1 MFSFVYLSIFCQ
13 FLQRNKYYA
22 YKVINAL
29 SILKYIM
36 DDIFDTNADFQF
48 DKISL
53 ITPTSISGGIH
64 FSKIL
69 INKKQLY
76 IQSPK
81 CKTKQGIVK
90 TGKKIH
96 ADLVFSNDDEEFI
109 QWIQMLE
116 LTVRKHIY
124 INREKWFDMDLD
136 EDDIESYFTPTVKIF
151 KSGKQYIMRV
161 NVSQRIGSSPLKIY
175 DENELDVEMES
186 IHENTPIIT
195 ILEIQGVRCSSKNF
209 QIDVELKQMM
219 VLKPVNLFEKCI
231 IKSKEKDLVKKDL
244 DKDTDD
250 NKASVSETPLA
261 MDKTENPLTKDLI
274 KTETEVENPLTKDL
288 IKTETEVEN
297 PLTKDLIKTE
307 TEIENPLTKD
317 LIKTENPLA
326 ETSDTEDLKNDFLEN
341 SFEDDILE
349 INLNIDEMENFES
362 IHLKE
367 KTEVYYQMY
376 KEARQK
382 AKLAK
387 SLALSSYLEAR
398 RIKNLYMLDDIDD
411 SDESDLEDL

>member
-1 MFSFVYLSIFCQ
+1 
-13 FLQRNKYYA
+13 
-22 YKVINAL
+22 
-29 SILKYIM
+29 M

-124 INREKWFDMDLD
+124 TNREKWFDMDLD
-136 EDDIESYFTPTVKIF
+136 EDDIESYFTPTIKIF

-209 QIDVELKQMM
+209 QIDVELKQIM
-219 VLKPVNLFEKCI
+219 VLKPMNLFEKCI
-231 IKSKEKDLVKKDL
+231 IKSKEKDLVKKDS
-244 DKDTDD
+244 DKDTDKD
-250 NKASVSETPLA
+250 TDKDKDDIKASVPLFVSLA
-261 MDKTENPLTKDLI
+261 MDKTENPLTKTPI
-274 KTETEVENPLTKDL
+274 IETPIIESESETEAETK
-288 IKTETEVEN
+288 
-297 PLTKDLIKTE
+297 
-307 TEIENPLTKD
+307 
-317 LIKTENPLA
+317 NPLA
-326 ETSDTEDLKNDFLEN
+326 ETSEKEDLKNKILEN
-341 SFEDDILE
+341 GFEDDILE

-411 SDESDLEDL
+411 SDESDLEDLEK

>member
-1 MFSFVYLSIFCQ
+1 MFPLREGVAGGTVGSPARITRALHLSF
-13 FLQRNKYYA
+13 
-22 YKVINAL
+22 
-29 SILKYIM
+29 LKYKM
-36 DDIFDTNADFQF
+36 GDIFDTNSDFPF

-53 ITPTSISGGIH
+53 ITPTSISGGVH

-90 TGKKIH
+90 SGKKIH

-109 QWIQMLE
+109 QWIEMLE
-116 LTVRKHIY
+116 LTIRKHIFT
-124 INREKWFDMDLD
+124 NREKWFDMDMD

-161 NVSQRIGSSPLKIY
+161 NVSQRIGSPPLKIY
-175 DENELDVEMES
+175 DENEMDVEMES
-186 IHENTPIIT
+186 INENTPMIT
-195 ILEIQGVRCSSKNF
+195 ILEIQGVRCSAKSF
-209 QIDVELKQMM
+209 QIDVELKQIM

-231 IKSKEKDLVKKDL
+231 IKSKEKDLVKRD
-244 DKDTDD
+244 
-250 NKASVSETPLA
+250 SEEPPN
-261 MDKTENPLTKDLI
+261 EDLI
-274 KTETEVENPLTKDL
+274 KVSSDAIILDANTELLKNDSANDSVKDLSKDLSKDLTNDSVNDDSVKDDSVKDDL
-288 IKTETEVEN
+288 IKDESTANE
-297 PLTKDLIKTE
+297 PIMD
-307 TEIENPLTKD
+307 EIENLE
-317 LIKTENPLA
+317 L
-326 ETSDTEDLKNDFLEN
+326 TEDNT
-341 SFEDDILE
+341 DDILE
-349 INLNIDEMENFES
+349 INFDVDEIENSET

-376 KEARQK
+376 REARQK

-398 RIKNLYMLDDIDD
+398 RIKNLYMLEDIDD
-411 SDESDLEDL
+411 SDESDLEDLEN

>member
-1 MFSFVYLSIFCQ
+1 
-13 FLQRNKYYA
+13 
-22 YKVINAL
+22 
-29 SILKYIM
+29 
-36 DDIFDTNADFQF
+36 
-48 DKISL
+48 
-53 ITPTSISGGIH
+53 
-64 FSKIL
+64 
-69 INKKQLY
+69 
-76 IQSPK
+76 
-81 CKTKQGIVK
+81 
-90 TGKKIH
+90 
-96 ADLVFSNDDEEFI
+96 LVFSNDDEEFI

-116 LTVRKHIY
+116 LTVRRHIY
-124 INREKWFDMDLD
+124 TNREKWFDMDLD
-136 EDDIESYFTPTVKIF
+136 EDDIESYFTPTIKIF

-209 QIDVELKQMM
+209 QIDVELKQIM

-231 IKSKEKDLVKKDL
+231 IKSKEKDLVKKVLDKDANKDT
-244 DKDTDD
+244 DKDTDKD
-250 NKASVSETPLA
+250 KASVPLFVSLA
-261 MDKTENPLTKDLI
+261 MDKTETPLTKTPI
-274 KTETEVENPLTKDL
+274 IETETPIIES
-288 IKTETEVEN
+288 ET
-297 PLTKDLIKTE
+297 PI
-307 TEIENPLTKD
+307 IESESE
-317 LIKTENPLA
+317 TENPLA
-326 ETSDTEDLKNDFLEN
+326 ETSEKEDLKNDFLEN
-341 SFEDDILE
+341 CFEDDILE

-411 SDESDLEDL
+411 SDESDLEDLEK

>member
-1 MFSFVYLSIFCQ
+1 MG
-13 FLQRNKYYA
+13 
-22 YKVINAL
+22 
-29 SILKYIM
+29 
-36 DDIFDTNADFQF
+36 DIFDTNADFPF

-53 ITPTSISGGIH
+53 ITPTSISGGVH

-96 ADLVFSNDDEEFI
+96 ADLIFSNDDEEFI
-109 QWIQMLE
+109 QWIEMLE
-116 LTVRKHIY
+116 LTIRKHIFT
-124 INREKWFDMDLD
+124 NREKWFDMDMD
-136 EDDIESYFTPTVKIF
+136 EDDVESYFTPTVKIF

-175 DENELDVEMES
+175 DENEIDVEMES
-186 IHENTPIIT
+186 INENTPLIT
-195 ILEIQGVRCSSKNF
+195 ILEIQGIRCSAKSF
-209 QIDVELKQMM
+209 QIDVELKQIM

-231 IKSKEKDLVKKDL
+231 IKSKEKDLVKNDMPIVNTPIVNTPIVNTPIVNTPIVNTPIVNTPIVNTPIVNTPIVNTPIEELTIDEPIKVDFVNEVDL
-244 DKDTDD
+244 ANDD
-250 NKASVSETPLA
+250 SEEVVVVKEEL
-261 MDKTENPLTKDLI
+261 EVDL
-274 KTETEVENPLTKDL
+274 V
-288 IKTETEVEN
+288 
-297 PLTKDLIKTE
+297 
-307 TEIENPLTKD
+307 
-317 LIKTENPLA
+317 
-326 ETSDTEDLKNDFLEN
+326 ND
-341 SFEDDILE
+341 DDILE
-349 INLNIDEMENFES
+349 INLDVDEIENSET

-376 KEARQK
+376 REARQK

-411 SDESDLEDL
+411 SDESDLEDLEN

>member
-1 MFSFVYLSIFCQ
+1 
-13 FLQRNKYYA
+13 
-22 YKVINAL
+22 
-29 SILKYIM
+29 M

-124 INREKWFDMDLD
+124 TNREKWFDMDLD
-136 EDDIESYFTPTVKIF
+136 EDDIESYFTPTIKIF

-209 QIDVELKQMM
+209 QIDVELKQIM

-231 IKSKEKDLVKKDL
+231 IKSKEKDLVKKVL
-244 DKDTDD
+244 DKDTDKD
-250 NKASVSETPLA
+250 ANKDTASVPLFVSLA
-261 MDKTENPLTKDLI
+261 IDKTENPLTKTPI
-274 KTETEVENPLTKDL
+274 IETKTPIIETETPIIETPIIESKTE
-288 IKTETEVEN
+288 
-297 PLTKDLIKTE
+297 
-307 TEIENPLTKD
+307 
-317 LIKTENPLA
+317 TENPLA
-326 ETSDTEDLKNDFLEN
+326 ETSEKEDLKNDFLEN
-341 SFEDDILE
+341 CFEDDILE

-411 SDESDLEDL
+411 SDESDLEDLEK

>member
-1 MFSFVYLSIFCQ
+1 MG
-13 FLQRNKYYA
+13 
-22 YKVINAL
+22 
-29 SILKYIM
+29 
-36 DDIFDTNADFQF
+36 DIFDTNSDFPF

-53 ITPTSISGGIH
+53 ITPASISGGVH

-90 TGKKIH
+90 SGKKIH

-109 QWIQMLE
+109 QWIEMLE
-116 LTVRKHIY
+116 LTVRKHIFT
-124 INREKWFDMDLD
+124 NREKWFDMDMD

-161 NVSQRIGSSPLKIY
+161 NVSQRIGSPPLKIY
-175 DENELDVEMES
+175 DENEVDVDMES
-186 IHENTPIIT
+186 INENTPMIT
-195 ILEIQGVRCSSKNF
+195 ILEIQGIRCSAKSF
-209 QIDVELKQMM
+209 QIDVELKQIM

-231 IKSKEKDLVKKDL
+231 IKSKEKDLVKKDYKEP
-244 DKDTDD
+244 DISVND
-250 NKASVSETPLA
+250 NLVKVSTNLV
-261 MDKTENPLTKDLI
+261 
-274 KTETEVENPLTKDL
+274 VEEEP
-288 IKTETEVEN
+288 I
-297 PLTKDLIKTE
+297 
-307 TEIENPLTKD
+307 IE
-317 LIKTENPLA
+317 
-326 ETSDTEDLKNDFLEN
+326 KNDPNPVKEEPIMDEVSNNL
-341 SFEDDILE
+341 DDILE
-349 INLNIDEMENFES
+349 INLDVDEIENSET

-376 KEARQK
+376 REARQK

-398 RIKNLYMLDDIDD
+398 RIKNLYMLEDIDD
-411 SDESDLEDL
+411 SDESDLEDLEN

>member
-1 MFSFVYLSIFCQ
+1 MG
-13 FLQRNKYYA
+13 
-22 YKVINAL
+22 
-29 SILKYIM
+29 
-36 DDIFDTNADFQF
+36 DIFDTNADFPF

-53 ITPTSISGGIH
+53 ITPASISGGVH

-109 QWIQMLE
+109 QWIEMLE
-116 LTVRKHIY
+116 LTIRKHIFT
-124 INREKWFDMDLD
+124 NREKWFDMDMD

-175 DENELDVEMES
+175 DENEMDVEMES
-186 IHENTPIIT
+186 INENTPMIT
-195 ILEIQGVRCSSKNF
+195 ILEIQGIRCSAKSF
-209 QIDVELKQMM
+209 QIDVELKQIM
-219 VLKPVNLFEKCI
+219 VMKPVNLFEKCI
-231 IKSKEKDLVKKDL
+231 IKSKEKDLVKKGSEEPQNEHFIKVSSDTIIREPDL
-244 DKDTDD
+244 AKDELVKDELVKD
-250 NKASVSETPLA
+250 
-261 MDKTENPLTKDLI
+261 LTKDLT
-274 KTETEVENPLTKDL
+274 KDELVKDLSKDLTKDELVKDEL
-288 IKTETEVEN
+288 IKD
-297 PLTKDLIKTE
+297 LSKDELIKDELIKDELSTNE
-307 TEIENPLTKD
+307 PIMDEIENLELT
-317 LIKTENPLA
+317 
-326 ETSDTEDLKNDFLEN
+326 
-341 SFEDDILE
+341 DDILE
-349 INLNIDEMENFES
+349 INFDVDEIENSET

-376 KEARQK
+376 REARQK

-398 RIKNLYMLDDIDD
+398 RIKNLYMLEDIDD
-411 SDESDLEDL
+411 SDESDLEDLEN

>member
-1 MFSFVYLSIFCQ
+1 MG
-13 FLQRNKYYA
+13 
-22 YKVINAL
+22 
-29 SILKYIM
+29 
-36 DDIFDTNADFQF
+36 DIFDTNADFPF

-53 ITPTSISGGIH
+53 ITPTSLSGGVH

-109 QWIQMLE
+109 QWIEMLE
-116 LTVRKHIY
+116 LTIRRHIFT
-124 INREKWFDMDLD
+124 NREKWFDMDMD

-175 DENELDVEMES
+175 DENEMDVEMES
-186 IHENTPIIT
+186 INENTPMIT
-195 ILEIQGVRCSSKNF
+195 ILEIQGIRCSAKSF
-209 QIDVELKQMM
+209 QIDVELKQIM
-219 VLKPVNLFEKCI
+219 VMKPVNLFEKCI
-231 IKSKEKDLVKKDL
+231 IKSKEKDLVKKGSEEPQNEEFIKVSSNTIIPEPELVKDELVKDELVKDELSKDELSKDELVKDELSTKDL
-244 DKDTDD
+244 SIVLSTNEPIMDEIENLELTDD
-250 NKASVSETPLA
+250 NT
-261 MDKTENPLTKDLI
+261 
-274 KTETEVENPLTKDL
+274 
-288 IKTETEVEN
+288 
-297 PLTKDLIKTE
+297 
-307 TEIENPLTKD
+307 
-317 LIKTENPLA
+317 
-326 ETSDTEDLKNDFLEN
+326 
-341 SFEDDILE
+341 DDILE
-349 INLNIDEMENFES
+349 INFDVDEIENSET

-376 KEARQK
+376 REARQK

-398 RIKNLYMLDDIDD
+398 RIKNLYMLEDIDD
-411 SDESDLEDL
+411 SDESDLEDLEN

>member
-1 MFSFVYLSIFCQ
+1 
-13 FLQRNKYYA
+13 
-22 YKVINAL
+22 
-29 SILKYIM
+29 M
-36 DDIFDTNADFQF
+36 DDIFDTNADFPF

-76 IQSPK
+76 IQGPK
-81 CKTKQGIVK
+81 CKTKQGIIK
-90 TGKKIH
+90 SGKKIH

-124 INREKWFDMDLD
+124 TNREKWFDMDLD
-136 EDDIESYFTPTVKIF
+136 EDDIESYFAPTVKIF

-161 NVSQRIGSSPLKIY
+161 NVTQRIGSSPLKIY
-175 DENELDVEMES
+175 DENEIDVEMES

-209 QIDVELKQMM
+209 QIDVELKQIM

-244 DKDTDD
+244 ANYPLDKI
-250 NKASVSETPLA
+250 PLA
-261 MDKTENPLTKDLI
+261 PENNVLENNPLTIASDDNASL
-274 KTETEVENPLTKDL
+274 TNNPLTTNNLLTDPL
-288 IKTETEVEN
+288 VSD
-297 PLTKDLIKTE
+297 PLTSD
-307 TEIENPLTKD
+307 PLTSD
-317 LIKTENPLA
+317 PLTSDPLTSDPLTSDPLTSDPLTTTNPLA
-326 ETSDTEDLKNDFLEN
+326 NDDDDDDDDMEELKNSFLEN
-341 SFEDDILE
+341 DILE
-349 INLNIDEMENFES
+349 INLDINEIEHSEF

-411 SDESDLEDL
+411 SDESDLEDLEK

>member
-1 MFSFVYLSIFCQ
+1 
-13 FLQRNKYYA
+13 
-22 YKVINAL
+22 
-29 SILKYIM
+29 M
-36 DDIFDTNADFQF
+36 DDIFDTNADFPF

-76 IQSPK
+76 IQGPK
-81 CKTKQGIVK
+81 CKTKQGIIK
-90 TGKKIH
+90 SGKKIH

-124 INREKWFDMDLD
+124 TNREKWFDMDLD
-136 EDDIESYFTPTVKIF
+136 EDDIESYFAPTVKIF

-175 DENELDVEMES
+175 DENEIDVEMES

-209 QIDVELKQMM
+209 QIDVELKQIM

-244 DKDTDD
+244 ANYPLDNIPLAPENNVLENNPLSDD
-250 NKASVSETPLA
+250 NASLTN
-261 MDKTENPLTKDLI
+261 NPLTASNLLTDPLVSDPLVSDPL
-274 KTETEVENPLTKDL
+274 TSNPLTS
-288 IKTETEVEN
+288 N
-297 PLTKDLIKTE
+297 PLTS
-307 TEIENPLTKD
+307 NPLTSNPLTSD
-317 LIKTENPLA
+317 PLTTTNPLA
-326 ETSDTEDLKNDFLEN
+326 NDDDDDDDMEELKNSFLEN
-341 SFEDDILE
+341 DILE
-349 INLNIDEMENFES
+349 INLDINEIEHSEF

-367 KTEVYYQMY
+367 
-376 KEARQK
+376 
-382 AKLAK
+382 
-387 SLALSSYLEAR
+387 
-398 RIKNLYMLDDIDD
+398 
-411 SDESDLEDL
+411 